1 MVKSLADLEKKL
13 KIKFK
18 DKDLLKSAFIH
29 RSYLNEHSE
38 EKLPNN
44 ERLEFLGDAILG
56 LIVSKHLYEV
66 YPKSPEGDLT
76 NYRSSLV
83 NAKILSKSGGSLGL
97 GEYLYLSKGEEAT
110 GGRQRQY
117 ILANTFEALI
127 GAIFLDA
134 GVDKVSMFIEKN
146 LLVYLSEIIEK
157 RLYKDFKS
165 HLQEKSQEQFNLTPT
180 YKLVEE
186 KGPDHAK
193 TFKIAVLLD
202 KKKLGEGSGP
212 SKQEAQ
218 QQAAKSALEKWDKIH

>member
-1 MVKSLADLEKKL
+1 MVKSLASLEKKI
-13 KIKFK
+13 KIKFQ
-18 DKDLLKSAFIH
+18 DKDLLKNAFIH

-56 LIVSKHLYEV
+56 LIVSKHLYET

-83 NAKILSKSGGSLGL
+83 NAKTLSKSAGSLGL

-134 GVDKVSMFIEKN
+134 GIDKVNTFIEKN

-157 RLYKDFKS
+157 KLYKDFKS
-165 HLQEKSQEQFNLTPT
+165 HLQEKSQEQFSLTPT

-202 KKKLGEGSGP
+202 KKKIAEGSGA

>member
-1 MVKSLADLEKKL
+1 MAKNLADLEKKL

-18 DKDLLKSAFIH
+18 DQDLLKSAFIH

-56 LIVSKHLYEV
+56 LVISKHLYEA

-83 NAKILSKSGGSLGL
+83 NAKTLSKAAASLAL
-97 GEYLYLSKGEEAT
+97 GEYLYLSKGEEGT

-117 ILANTFEALI
+117 ILANTFEALL
-127 GAIFLDA
+127 GAIFLDP
-134 GVDKVSMFIEKN
+134 GLDKVTTFIENN
-146 LLVYLSEIIEK
+146 LLIYLSEIIEK

-165 HLQEKSQEQFNLTPT
+165 HLQEKSQELFSLTPT
-180 YKLVEE
+180 YKLIEE

-193 TFKIAVLLD
+193 TFKIAVILD
-202 KKKLGEGSGP
+202 KKKMSEGSGP

-218 QQAAKSALEKWDKIH
+218 QQAAKIALEKWDEIH

>member
-1 MVKSLADLEKKL
+1 MAKNLADLEKKL

-18 DKDLLKSAFIH
+18 DQDLLKSAFIH

-56 LIVSKHLYEV
+56 LVISKHLYEA

-83 NAKILSKSGGSLGL
+83 NAKTLSKAAASLAL
-97 GEYLYLSKGEEAT
+97 GEYLYLSKGEEGT

-117 ILANTFEALI
+117 ILANTFEALL
-127 GAIFLDA
+127 GAIFLDP
-134 GVDKVSMFIEKN
+134 GLDKVTTFIENN
-146 LLVYLSEIIEK
+146 LLIYLSEIIEK

-165 HLQEKSQEQFNLTPT
+165 HLQEKSQEQFSLTPT
-180 YKLVEE
+180 YKLIEE

-193 TFKIAVLLD
+193 TFKIAVILD
-202 KKKLGEGSGP
+202 KKKMSEGSGP

-218 QQAAKSALEKWDKIH
+218 QQAAKIALEKWDEIH